1 MLQNIRPRLLSRNYC
16 PSKLLC
22 AFSEISAKMDSSEI
36 SSFTPLSDRW
46 WDRSGEFRVLHAMN
60 PIRLEMINC
69 LYKDESPKLWY
80 PLYGRR
86 IMDVGCGGGILS
98 EPLARLGAKVLGIDT
113 LPEAIDAAKD
123 HLARVNPDRWKEAPF
138 GAPEY
143 RNMSTSEAAAQFF
156 EEFDV
161 VVVSEVLE
169 HVSDWKHLVGN
180 VANCLKSGGHLIVT
194 TVNRTVPSY
203 WLGIAFAEN
212 IIKITPKGMH
222 QWNKFIEPF
231 ELSLVAIRNNLQPRK
246 VLGMTYCPLS
256 NEWSWTGSQ
265 SMNYAFHAI
274 KARSGNV

>member
-1 MLQNIRPRLLSRNYC
+1 LTSLVGFF
-16 PSKLLC
+16 
-22 AFSEISAKMDSSEI
+22 FSQ
-36 SSFTPLSDRW
+36 
-46 WDRSGEFRVLHAMN
+46 
-60 PIRLEMINC
+60 
-69 LYKDESPKLWY
+69 
-80 PLYGRR
+80 
-86 IMDVGCGGGILS
+86 
-98 EPLARLGAKVLGIDT
+98 PLARLGAKVLGIDT

-143 RNMSTSEAAAQFF
+143 RNMSTSEVATQFF

-161 VVVSEVLE
+161 VVASEVLE
-169 HVSDWKHLVGN
+169 HVSDWKHLVSN
-180 VANCLKSGGHLIVT
+180 VANCLKPGGHFIVT

-203 WLGIAFAEN
+203 WLGIVFAEN

-231 ELSLVAIRNNLQPRK
+231 ELSLVAIRSEK

-265 SMNYAFHAI
+265 SINYAFHAI
-274 KARSGNV
+274 KARPGNV